1 MRTVD
6 VEAGTVYLLERKLQ
20 EFLTLVDILA
30 TQRHMGQNYLE
41 RLVSK
46 LRSMH
51 VAVPGAVAH
60 MYHIE
65 RALAQGG
72 GWTGPGYLRPFIKK
86 LRPGGP

>member
-20 EFLTLVDILA
+20 EFLTLADILA
-30 TQRHMGQNYLE
+30 TQRHMGQNYIE

-60 MYHIE
+60 LYHIE
-65 RALAQGG
+65 RALARG